1 MIRKIKKISL
11 NIIKINFL
19 AMDSK
24 VFWKIIAQIFNEKE
38 LHGEVDKKR
47 WWKTEQAAEGNRS
60 IL

>member
-24 VFWKIIAQIFNEKE
+24 VFWEIIAQIFNEKK
-38 LHGEVDKKR
+38 LRGEVDKKR
-47 WWKTEQAAEGNRS
+47 WWKTEQAAEVSRS